1 MIFILF
7 VWIAM
12 LFRGMKHND
21 VKECTAFTKKNTAA
35 LRGICSVEIMLGHI
49 GLATESIVLFPNRKA
64 GILFVGI
71 FFALSGYG
79 LMYGVSNKEN
89 YLQGF
94 WKRRFPKILVPAYF
108 VFVVGIAIENYNGG
122 NLNNLVNVV
131 NLRVFFEH
139 TNWYVWELLVMYIV
153 FYICARLDKSL
164 LKGQYILLAFSLVF
178 VCIAFEMGVDNPWY
192 GSTLCFWLGIFY
204 YMKSE
209 VFIRFSEKYFLGKII
224 IGIVFLGIFCM
235 LFFMQEGILGNLVAR
250 NGASLIFTI
259 LVIMWLHQFSIGN
272 IISVWLGK
280 YSYEIFLF
288 HPLLI
293 SILRPW
299 VKNDVFYAV
308 MVIAGTILAAFIYR
322 NCANSMKGL
331 FKRQEL
337 RG

>member
-1 MIFILF
+1 
-7 VWIAM
+7 
-12 LFRGMKHND
+12 MKCSKQRN
-21 VKECTAFTKKNTAA
+21 AFEQKQAIA
-35 LRGICSVEIMLGHI
+35 LRGICAIEIMLGHI
-49 GLATESIVLFPNRKA
+49 GLATESTILFPNRKA
-64 GILFVGI
+64 GVLFVGI

-94 WKRRFPKILVPAYF
+94 WKKRIPKILIPAYVTF
-108 VFVVGIAIENYNGG
+108 LIGIVIRSIMAG
-122 NLNNLVNVV
+122 NANNLVNVISIK
-131 NLRVFFEH
+131 RFFGQ

-164 LKGQYILLAFSLVF
+164 LKGQYILLVFSLVF
-178 VCIAFEMGVDNPWY
+178 VCMAFEMGVDNPWY

-209 VFIRFSEKYFLGKII
+209 VFIWFSEKYFLGKIV

-235 LFFMQEGILGNLVAR
+235 LFFMQGGILGNLVAR
-250 NGASLIFTI
+250 NCASLIFTI
-259 LVIMWLHQFSIGN
+259 LVIMWLHQVSIGN

-299 VKNDVFYAV
+299 VKNDVFYAI

-322 NCANSMKGL
+322 NCANFMKGL

>member
-1 MIFILF
+1 MIIIVFCWMCL
-7 VWIAM
+7 IAY
-12 LFRGMKHND
+12 GMKYSKQKN
-21 VKECTAFTKKNTAA
+21 AFEQKQMMA
-35 LRGICSVEIMLGHI
+35 LRGICAIEIMLGHI
-49 GLATESIVLFPNRKA
+49 GIATESLVLFPNRKA

-79 LMYGVSNKEN
+79 LMYSVSNKEN

-94 WKRRFPKILVPAYF
+94 WKKRIPKILIPAYVTFLIGIVIRSIMSGNANNF
-108 VFVVGIAIENYNGG
+108 VNIISIK
-122 NLNNLVNVV
+122 
-131 NLRVFFEH
+131 RFFGQ

-164 LKGQYILLAFSLVF
+164 SKSQYILLVFSLVF
-178 VCIAFEMGVDNPWY
+178 VCVAFEMRVANPWY
-192 GSTLCFWLGIFY
+192 GSTLCFWLGLFY

-209 VFIRFSEKYFLGKII
+209 MFIRFSENIFWGKIV
-224 IGIVFLGIFCM
+224 IGIVFLGVFCT

-250 NGASLIFTI
+250 NCASLIFAI
-259 LVIMWLHQFSIGN
+259 LVIMWLHRFSIGN
-272 IISVWLGK
+272 MVSVWLGK

-293 SILRPW
+293 SVLRPW
-299 VKNDVFYAV
+299 VKNDVLYAV

-322 NCANSMKGL
+322 NCANFIKGL
-331 FKRQEL
+331 FKRQER